1 MVAISG
7 GMVWFWDDLQFSS
20 VSPTE
25 DGAVVNN
32 KLLEEE
38 KATLQVILEIS
49 NNFYSWVT
57 YQEKRNLLLSSI
69 LGNCSQELRSTKQVI
84 AFSFSLGDSYQNAY
98 EQLLLLLFLI
108 GNVKFY

>member
-1 MVAISG
+1 MT
-7 GMVWFWDDLQFSS
+7 LQFSS
-20 VSPTE
+20 ISPTE

-32 KLLEEE
+32 KLSEEE
-38 KATLQVILEIS
+38 KATLQVIFLEIS

-57 YQEKRNLLLSSI
+57 YQEKKNLLLSSI

-98 EQLLLLLFLI
+98 EQLLLLLLFFILM

>member
-1 MVAISG
+1 MT
-7 GMVWFWDDLQFSS
+7 LQFSS
-20 VSPTE
+20 ISPTE

-32 KLLEEE
+32 KLSEEE
-38 KATLQVILEIS
+38 KATLQVIFLEIS

-57 YQEKRNLLLSSI
+57 YQEKKNLLLSSI

-98 EQLLLLLFLI
+98 EQLLLLLLLFFILI